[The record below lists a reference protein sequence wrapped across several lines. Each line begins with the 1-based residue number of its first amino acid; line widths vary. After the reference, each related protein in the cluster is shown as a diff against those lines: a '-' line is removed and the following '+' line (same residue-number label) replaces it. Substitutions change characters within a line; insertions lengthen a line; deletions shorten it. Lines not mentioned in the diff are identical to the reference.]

1 MYMAFLKLGYPVSFC
16 HLWGI
21 LYSTT
26 LFFPFKSGKKVKK
39 IKIKINY
46 ENLISLYITEEKLN
60 EGFFKLFFLVLLE
73 VSYSK
78 INIITMK
85 LLFFL
90 ICS

>member
-39 IKIKINY
+39 IKIKRNY

-85 LLFFL
+85 LLFF
-90 ICS
+90 

>member
-1 MYMAFLKLGYPVSFC
+1 M
-16 HLWGI
+16 
-21 LYSTT
+21 
-26 LFFPFKSGKKVKK
+26 KK
-39 IKIKINY
+39 IKIKRNY

-90 ICS
+90 FLFEKREGKKTLKKY